1 MTDSFLAGTICH
13 TDIGRKIGEMSS
25 GGGVGWG
32 EGWGS
37 DGEDRGSRRWWQR

>member
-25 GGGVGWG
+25 GVGWG
-32 EGWGS
+32 SE
-37 DGEDRGSRRWWQR
+37 GEDGGSRRWWQR

>member
-32 EGWGS
+32 SE
-37 DGEDRGSRRWWQR
+37 GEDRESRRWWQR